1 MVKYLS
7 KGRLGDTV
15 FDAVNGLLLLVVFAA
30 TLYPIV
36 YVFSS
41 SVSDPLPVLNQQV
54 LLFPK
59 GFNLHSYTY
68 LFKYGEILKYY
79 RNTVFYTVFGTLIS
93 TTLTV
98 FGAYVLAHP
107 SFSARNPIMF
117 LITFTMYFSGGL
129 IPLFLLVN
137 KLHIYNTVWAI
148 LLPSAIAPMNIII
161 ARTFFKGLPNALY
174 ESARIDGANDLSILF
189 KIALPLSGP
198 IVAVLT
204 LFYAVTRWNSYFDA
218 MIFLPNADL
227 HPLQLY
233 LVQLLIQNS
242 SQTNSMLNT
251 PYINTNSLT
260 SMQLK
265 YSAIIVTILPIICV
279 YPFLQRFFIKG
290 VMIGAIKD

>member
-1 MVKYLS
+1 MVRYFRKRSYIDL
-7 KGRLGDTV
+7 L
-15 FDAVNGLLLLVVFAA
+15 FDNINIFCLLLVFAV

-36 YVFSS
+36 YVFSC
-41 SVSDPLPVLNQQV
+41 SVSDPIHVLNKEV

-59 GFNLHSYTY
+59 GFNLNAYKY
-68 LFKYGEILKYY
+68 LFKYGDILKYY
-79 RNTVFYTVFGTLIS
+79 RNTVFYTVAGCMIS
-93 TTLTV
+93 TALTI

-107 SFSARNPIMF
+107 TFSCRNAIMF
-117 LITFTMYFSGGL
+117 FITFTMYFSGGL

-137 KLHIYNTVWAI
+137 KLGLYNTVWAI

-161 ARTFFKGLPNALY
+161 ARTFFKGIPFALS
-174 ESARIDGANDLSILF
+174 ESARLDGANDLLILW
-189 KIALPLSGP
+189 KIVIPLSGP
-198 IVAVLT
+198 IIAVLT
-204 LFYAVTRWNSYFDA
+204 LFYAVARWNSYFDA

-227 HPLQLY
+227 RPLQLY
-233 LVQLLIQNS
+233 LVQILIQNS
-242 SQTNSMLNT
+242 SQSNTMLNT

-265 YSAIIVTILPIICV
+265 YSAIIVTVLPIICI